1 MAQADAGEQEYES
14 DPEELKR
21 SLATRRREASD
32 DEDEDEDDEEVKNQR
47 AEIESDSDQ
56 SDERVDNDNDKKGED
71 GEDSYEEEEGD
82 DEYRELEEVDDDKRS
97 KPAEDDAAGRVDGEE
112 DKEKQSSAVPTG
124 GAFYMRDDRF
134 QELSAGRSRYTLFFF
149 TIFSI
154 AIAFIREIN
163 RLKGGVFAFGFCY
176 EWVEYLHLG
185 VCYDRFG

>member
-56 SDERVDNDNDKKGED
+56 SDERVDNDNDKKSED
-71 GEDSYEEEEGD
+71 GEDSYEE

-124 GAFYMRDDRF
+124 GAFYMHDDRF
-134 QELSAGRSRYTLFFF
+134 QELSAGRSRYTLFFHNLLNF
-149 TIFSI
+149 NCF
-154 AIAFIREIN
+154 
-163 RLKGGVFAFGFCY
+163 Y
-176 EWVEYLHLG
+176 
-185 VCYDRFG
+185 